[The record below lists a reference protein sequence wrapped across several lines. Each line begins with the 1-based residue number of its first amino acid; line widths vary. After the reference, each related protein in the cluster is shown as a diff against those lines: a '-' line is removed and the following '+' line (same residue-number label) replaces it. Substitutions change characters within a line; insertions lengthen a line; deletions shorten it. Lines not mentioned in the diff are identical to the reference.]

1 MTYFFLHKYIF
12 HIIWKE
18 CNLFDIW
25 FLWFLI
31 CHNMKK
37 KMKILW
43 HYNDMV
49 EIQTLYPYNTMQCI
63 MLWYTFFY
71 INIFFTSYE
80 KNVIYLTFDFFGFWF
95 AIIWGKKWKSFDII
109 MMWLKFKP
117 CTLTKQ
123 CNVLCDNN
131 FDSLII
137 CFYPQIVVLNVF
149 LTLPNVL
156 QHFLFYL
163 MASHFSSLVQCLII
177 PQYPPI
183 VCDFFPLMLLNI
195 FQCFWY

>member
-1 MTYFFLHKYIF
+1 MESQSLNITKFIKIKDYFNHFWNIY
-12 HIIWKE
+12 
-18 CNLFDIW
+18 LF
-25 FLWFLI
+25 
-31 CHNMKK
+31 NM
-37 KMKILW
+37 LW
-43 HYNDMV
+43 H
-49 EIQTLYPYNTMQCI
+49 
-63 MLWYTFFY
+63 TFFY

-80 KNVIYLTFDFFGFWF
+80 NNVIYLTFDFFGFWF
-95 AIIWGKKWKSFDII
+95 AIIWKKIKKSFDII
-109 MMWLKFKP
+109 MIWLKFKP
-117 CTLTKQ
+117 CTFTKQ

-131 FDSLII
+131 FDSLVI
-137 CFYPQIVVLNVF
+137 CFYPQLVVLNVF

-183 VCDFFPLMLLNI
+183 VCDFFSLMLPNI